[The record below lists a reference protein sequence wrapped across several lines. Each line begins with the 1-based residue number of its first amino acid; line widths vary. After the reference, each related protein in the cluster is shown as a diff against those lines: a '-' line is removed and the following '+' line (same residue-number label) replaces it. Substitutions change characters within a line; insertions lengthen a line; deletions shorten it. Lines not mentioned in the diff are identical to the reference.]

1 MVNGKVKYIDPYGGG
16 RVGMFAITGVLTNK
30 KEGKRYFFVCLLFL
44 VFFQKLRVLLLKSW
58 TSLVTYGSFI
68 HKRRAFAKFSWLEE
82 KVFIFTNWIR
92 IGEKKRTKTENS
104 VPKKIN
110 LLWRLLWAWHSKMG
124 LSIGI
129 QRYLACIRYCRVEF
143 YAIIK
148 STVRCWKPQNFTKLI
163 FVDNVTV
170 FFLLKNCETEIH
182 LIKNHEKQE
191 NSLKKCEICSYQTN
205 FRQISAVF

>member
-16 RVGMFAITGVLTNK
+16 RHVRNNWCFN
-30 KEGKRYFFVCLLFL
+30 EQKRRKAVFLCLLFL

-68 HKRRAFAKFSWLEE
+68 HKRRRAFAKFSWLEE

-124 LSIGI
+124 LSSIGI
-129 QRYLACIRYCRVEF
+129 QRYLACIRY
-143 YAIIK
+143 
-148 STVRCWKPQNFTKLI
+148 STLSRILCHNQVHGTRYGVRNPRI
-163 FVDNVTV
+163 
-170 FFLLKNCETEIH
+170 LLN
-182 LIKNHEKQE
+182 
-191 NSLKKCEICSYQTN
+191 
-205 FRQISAVF
+205 